1 MAAWIGVGNSRDFVN
16 GTMLQNAI
24 PIPTREKERE
34 MSEVKKLKPGILVSL
49 KTHSRGNRSYT
60 KQELERAHIAENGA
74 ERSRWNTTK
83 VVFSPEEAKEASRV
97 ASAARYLITKLCADT
112 AHGPLCPSERR
123 EELYAAIAEARTM
136 VSDFNATAVFSH
148 LEVNVICGEVIA
160 DDVEA
165 ARSLFSETAQLMTQM
180 QEALEQLDTK
190 RVQALCSK
198 ALNMGQMLSPEA
210 NADIVAAVNAARIA
224 RKKIV
229 AAGEAVVV
237 QIDRQAIEAIGVAR
251 TSFLDFGMET
261 DIEVERE
268 HVGRAVDFDPEVSY
282 IDEGQ
287 QVPRAVPDMD
297 FSEVS

>member
-1 MAAWIGVGNSRDFVN
+1 
-16 GTMLQNAI
+16 
-24 PIPTREKERE
+24 
-34 MSEVKKLKPGILVSL
+34 
-49 KTHSRGNRSYT
+49 
-60 KQELERAHIAENGA
+60 
-74 ERSRWNTTK
+74 
-83 VVFSPEEAKEASRV
+83 
-97 ASAARYLITKLCADT
+97 
-112 AHGPLCPSERR
+112 
-123 EELYAAIAEARTM
+123 
-136 VSDFNATAVFSH
+136 
-148 LEVNVICGEVIA
+148 
-160 DDVEA
+160 
-165 ARSLFSETAQLMTQM
+165 MTQM

-251 TSFLDFGMET
+251 TSFLDFGMDT